1 MPNPPLRSACPKLG
15 LNPAATPFALQRI
28 MHTATLRPRN
38 SRRRRS
44 RMVTVTLRTLA
55 EWLARSDIATVANQ
69 KSALPG
75 VRKMTSQTLSPAR
88 SRLNASYRNLTL
100 WTLQGWLAM
109 FFIGAGYAKL
119 SEPMANLVDL
129 MRWPGLVAPN
139 MVRGLGLAEIILA
152 LVVLAPLVSWKHGR
166 PLLVMAAS
174 GLLALEVVMLA
185 LHAAGMDAGPAV
197 TNLVLIA
204 ITAPVLWM
212 RAREIR

>member
-1 MPNPPLRSACPKLG
+1 
-15 LNPAATPFALQRI
+15 
-28 MHTATLRPRN
+28 
-38 SRRRRS
+38 
-44 RMVTVTLRTLA
+44 MVTVTLRSLA
-55 EWLARSDIATVANQ
+55 EWIGRSDIATVANH

-75 VRKMTSQTLSPAR
+75 VTKMTSQTLSPAR

-129 MRWPGLVAPN
+129 MRWPALVAPN
-139 MVRGLGLAEIILA
+139 MVRGLGLAEILLA
-152 LVVLAPLVSWKHGR
+152 LLVLAPLVSWKHGR

-174 GLLALEVVMLA
+174 GLLALEVVMLG
-185 LHAAGMDAGPAV
+185 LHATGMDAGPAA

-204 ITAPVLWM
+204 MTAPVLWM
-212 RAREIR
+212 RAREVR